1 MPMPTPTA
9 LPPIADPGTIP
20 LSVAPPLLA
29 RRVLSLAW
37 PVLALNLLI
46 MTVDMS
52 DRFLVG
58 NLPSPTPE
66 VAEARLA
73 ARGTAHY
80 VAWFISSYTALVSV
94 GATALVAHCV
104 GAGDWRIARRAA
116 GQTIV
121 LAGIVGVA
129 GSIVG
134 LAFLPEFVEM
144 VGLDGAAA
152 VYATEYLRPMF
163 ALLAFRVI
171 EVGGVASLVGAGD
184 TRTGLWVQGGV
195 AITNLPLAWT
205 LCRGLPA
212 IPALGFAGW
221 EGLGFV
227 GVPLGTAICYLL
239 AAVAVLT
246 VLIRGRAG
254 LQLHP
259 TDIRPDPALLGR
271 LLGVSVPAAVD
282 SLSIVGGQFWFLHI
296 INELGD
302 LPASA
307 HGIAIG
313 WEALGYLS
321 GHAFGTAAMTLVGQ
335 SLGARRPDLA
345 ARSGWT
351 AFALGSAMMC
361 TMGALFYALAPT
373 MFWLFCQ
380 DPQQQPVIDAGV
392 PVLRLIAFAMPA
404 LASTMVFTSAL
415 RGAGDTRVPVL
426 FTWVGFLAFRIPLA
440 YLLTGPTFHLGLLGA
455 WIAMTA
461 DLYVRGAFFL
471 WRFAGGRW
479 MLARV

>member
-1 MPMPTPTA
+1 
-9 LPPIADPGTIP
+9 
-20 LSVAPPLLA
+20 
-29 RRVLSLAW
+29 
-37 PVLALNLLI
+37 

-104 GAGDWRIARRAA
+104 GAGDWRTARRAA

-134 LAFLPEFVEM
+134 LAFLPQFVEM

-195 AITNLPLAWT
+195 AVTNLPLAWT

-212 IPALGFAGW
+212 VPALGFAGW

-271 LLGVSVPAAVD
+271 LLRVSVPAAVD

-335 SLGARRPDLA
+335 SLGARRTDLA

-361 TMGALFYALAPT
+361 SMGALFYALAPT

-426 FTWVGFLAFRIPLA
+426 FTWIGFLAFRIPLA
-440 YLLTGPTFHLGLLGA
+440 YLLTGPTFHFGLLGA

-479 MLARV
+479 KLARV

>member
-1 MPMPTPTA
+1 MPTPTA
-9 LPPIADPGTIP
+9 LPPPVAEPVFPDR
-20 LSVAPPLLA
+20 SVAESPQLA
-29 RRVLSLAW
+29 RRVLGLAW

-46 MTVDMS
+46 LTVDLS

-58 NLPSPTPE
+58 NLPAPTPE
-66 VAEARLA
+66 VAQARLA

-80 VAWFISSYTALVSV
+80 VAWFISSYTVLVSV

-104 GAGDWRIARRAA
+104 GAGDWRTARRAA
-116 GQTIV
+116 GQALV
-121 LAGIVGVA
+121 LAAIVGIVG
-129 GSIVG
+129 SIAG
-134 LAFLPEFVEM
+134 LAFLSQSVRWM
-144 VGLDGAAA
+144 GLESEAAGYA
-152 VYATEYLRPMF
+152 VDYLRPMF

-195 AITNLPLAWT
+195 AVTNVPLAWT

-212 IPALGFAGW
+212 IPAIGFAGW
-221 EGLGFV
+221 DGFGFV
-227 GVPLGTAICYLL
+227 GVALGTAICYLL
-239 AAVAVLT
+239 ASVAVLT

-254 LQLHP
+254 LRLHP

-271 LLGVSVPAAVD
+271 LLRVSIPAAVD
-282 SLSIVGGQFWFLHI
+282 SLSLVGGQFWFLHI

-335 SLGARRPDLA
+335 SLGARRPDIA

-351 AFALGSAMMC
+351 AFALGGAMMC
-361 TMGALFYALAPT
+361 TMGALFFALAPS

-380 DPQQQPVIDAGV
+380 DPQQQSVIDAGV

-404 LASTMVFTSAL
+404 LASTMVFTAAL

-440 YLLTGPTFHLGLLGA
+440 YLLTGPYFHLGLLGA

-471 WRFAGGRW
+471 WRFIGGRW